1 VNVYKGSVV
10 VDFNVIS
17 EPVVVE
23 EQTTNDDSELTEE
36 EKLAKV
42 EAAQAEAQAA
52 AQENLKKVKSDLT
65 TLITS

>member
-1 VNVYKGSVV
+1 MNVYKGSVV

-17 EPVVVE
+17 EPVVVD

>member
-17 EPVVVE
+17 EPAVVE

>member
-42 EAAQAEAQAA
+42 EAAQTEAQAA

>member
-1 VNVYKGSVV
+1 MNVYKGSVV

-42 EAAQAEAQAA
+42 EAAQTEAQAA

>member
-17 EPVVVE
+17 EPVVVD

>member
-17 EPVVVE
+17 EPVVAE

>member
-17 EPVVVE
+17 EPVVVD

-52 AQENLKKVKSDLT
+52 AQENLKKVKNDLT